1 MVINGDAK
9 RKLNCSQERDL
20 RNTIC
25 RLKETKDP
33 QRNREVYISQ
43 CKKKKTTDAEAC

>member
-1 MVINGDAK
+1 MMINGDAK
-9 RKLNCSQERDL
+9 RKLTFSQERDL

-33 QRNREVYISQ
+33 QRKRGLYFPGQ
-43 CKKKKTTDAEAC
+43 KKKKTHAEAC